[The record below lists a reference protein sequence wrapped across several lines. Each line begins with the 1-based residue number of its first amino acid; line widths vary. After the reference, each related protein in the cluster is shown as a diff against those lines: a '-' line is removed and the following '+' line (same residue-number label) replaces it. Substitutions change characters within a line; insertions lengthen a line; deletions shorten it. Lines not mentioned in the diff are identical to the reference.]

1 MYVVSNTRFFSNSE
15 DTPKKSKKK
24 RERTPDPTDPVVIA
38 ERAAEHTAE
47 ALAEA
52 EARAKAEE
60 ESKPSKIEECKYYT
74 SLTLGMCKIFRV
86 ENLKT
91 ASFCALHH
99 PVKLVDFLNT
109 ARLATLNT
117 KYSYASVLL
126 FSLLRKIHFPL
137 QEPYVLSAYLP
148 FCSWYPSYSTRP
160 FQP

>member
-1 MYVVSNTRFFSNSE
+1 MLFFLLPLVDIIKNVVPTFTFFSE

-74 SLTLGMCKIFRV
+74 SLTLGKYKIC
-86 ENLKT
+86 NP
-91 ASFCALHH
+91 H
-99 PVKLVDFLNT
+99 PE
-109 ARLATLNT
+109 
-117 KYSYASVLL
+117 SQ
-126 FSLLRKIHFPL
+126 I
-137 QEPYVLSAYLP
+137 
-148 FCSWYPSYSTRP
+148 
-160 FQP
+160 

>member
-1 MYVVSNTRFFSNSE
+1 MDNPKELDFRYFKNLTFDSIVVLASKIQTWLKRCTLDLILPLFSE

-74 SLTLGMCKIFRV
+74 SLTLGKYKIL
-86 ENLKT
+86 NP
-91 ASFCALHH
+91 HH
-99 PVKLVDFLNT
+99 PE
-109 ARLATLNT
+109 
-117 KYSYASVLL
+117 SQ
-126 FSLLRKIHFPL
+126 I
-137 QEPYVLSAYLP
+137 
-148 FCSWYPSYSTRP
+148 
-160 FQP
+160 